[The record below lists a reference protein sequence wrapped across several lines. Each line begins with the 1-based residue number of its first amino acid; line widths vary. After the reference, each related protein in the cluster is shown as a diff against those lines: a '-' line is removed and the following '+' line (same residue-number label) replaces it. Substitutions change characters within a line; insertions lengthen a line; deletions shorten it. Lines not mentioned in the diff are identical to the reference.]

1 MVWGR
6 STVVNERSRHPQ
18 PLLSRRMPSGR
29 GAMEQPNNTDDLAA
43 LDVRFWIALVL
54 TAFAA
59 GALGALMMWL
69 LNAVQHLC
77 YDYQSG
83 SFADAVDRSSTLRRM
98 AVPMIGGLV
107 VGVAWYLLRRHTTGK
122 SDVDDAVW
130 SGSGDLAFPRSLGTS
145 ALSEVAV
152 GVGGSLGREAA
163 PKLLGAASASLLST
177 WFRLNAGQRRLL
189 VACGAGAGMGAVY
202 NVPVG
207 GALITAELLIGQ
219 LALPVIIPALVCSAV
234 ATSVSWVYLSK
245 APTYDGLPALAYHP
259 SQIAFAVV
267 VGPLVGLV
275 GVALVRLIGW
285 TSHRQLR
292 GRWVVIGPFFAF
304 AVLAAVA
311 LKYPLLL
318 GNGKDL
324 IQLAF
329 TGTLAGT
336 ALVLLVLTVLKP
348 LVTVL
353 CLGSG
358 ASGGLFTPV
367 MSTGAVL
374 GLMCGQLW
382 LHIWPGPTAASLS
395 VIVAAAMIGAA
406 MQAPLAGIVLVVE
419 LTGTSGPLLVP
430 MVIATAIATGV
441 TRRLDGYSIYSARLP
456 ARAADQEPVDALHS

>member
-1 MVWGR
+1 MLWRR
-6 STVVNERSRHPQ
+6 SEVNERSRDPQ

-29 GAMEQPNNTDDLAA
+29 GAMEQPNNTDDVAK
-43 LDVRFWIALVL
+43 LDVRFWVALVL

-59 GALGALMMWL
+59 GGLGALMMWI
-69 LNAVQHLC
+69 LNAVQHLAF
-77 YDYQSG
+77 DYQHG
-83 SFADAVDRSSTLRRM
+83 SFAAAVERSSTLRRLL
-98 AVPMIGGLV
+98 APTIGGAV
-107 VGVAWYLLRRHTTGK
+107 VGIAWYVLRRRTVGA

-130 SGSGDLAFPRSLGTS
+130 SGTGDLAFPRSLGTGVI
-145 ALSEVAV
+145 SEVAV
-152 GVGGSLGREAA
+152 ASGASLGREAA
-163 PKLLGAASASLLST
+163 PKLLGAASGSLLSR
-177 WFRLNAGQRRLL
+177 WLKLNPGQRRLL

-202 NVPVG
+202 NVPLG
-207 GALITAELLIGQ
+207 GAMITAELLLGQ
-219 LALPVIIPALVCSAV
+219 LTLPVIIPALVCSAV
-234 ATSVSWVYLSK
+234 ATSVSWVYLPK
-245 APTYDGLPALAYHP
+245 TPTYDGLPSFAVHP
-259 SQIAFAVV
+259 SQIAFAVLM
-267 VGPLVGLV
+267 GPLVGLV
-275 GVALVRLIGW
+275 GVLLVRVIGW

-292 GRWVVIGPFFAF
+292 GRWVLVGPLIAF
-304 AVLAAVA
+304 AVLAVIG

-329 TGTLAGT
+329 LGTLAGSSLT
-336 ALVLLVLTVLKP
+336 LLALTVLKP
-348 LVTVL
+348 MVTVM

-374 GLMCGQLW
+374 GLLAGQLW
-382 LHIWPGPTAASLS
+382 LHVWPGPTAASLA

-419 LTGTSGPLLVP
+419 LTGTSGSILVP

-456 ARAADQEPVDALHS
+456 ARAPDQEPVDALHS